1 MKPGET
7 SGRTI
12 GAGEPVDDHP
22 LIMAVASYAS
32 KPAAE
37 CDFGGMCDVSHMSRG
52 PVAVAVLEKGADG
65 SLTMQRHH
73 SPAAG
78 PTRGGQLLGAALV
91 VLAAP
96 LGLRFLASVIATRE
110 TWLAVAQ
117 VAARFWEN
125 VPRSELHRMG
135 TLLEA
140 RQAALVVVSVN
151 GTTPE
156 VGQLL
161 RNSTACIVT
170 DV

>member
-1 MKPGET
+1 MKRKET
-7 SGRTI
+7 DDRTI

-37 CDFGGMCDVSHMSRG
+37 RDFGEVCDVSHVSLG
-52 PVAVAVLEKGADG
+52 PVAAAVIEKGADG
-65 SLTMQRHH
+65 SLTMERHH
-73 SPAAG
+73 SPTAG
-78 PTRGGQLLGAALV
+78 PTRGSQLLGAALV

-96 LGLRFLASVIATRE
+96 LGLRFLASIVVTQE
-110 TWLAVAQ
+110 TWLAVARM
-117 VAARFWEN
+117 AAHFWEN

-140 RQAALVVVSVN
+140 RQAALVIVSIN
-151 GTTPE
+151 RTTPE
-156 VGQLL
+156 VSQLL
-161 RNSTACIVT
+161 ANSTSSIVT